1 MPDEFQCVAGPIV
14 RINPHELHII
24 DPEFYDELYG
34 VGSAKKLDKYDQ
46 WVKLSGA
53 PSSTFS
59 TVSHDIHRT
68 RRGALNPF
76 FSKRSVQQLE
86 PLIRS
91 KVEKLS
97 ERFTQLSVPSREDKQ
112 RDEQTSRDLD
122 TQTQQMMTSGR
133 SVDNQ
138 TLHDFQRQLFL
149 LEQHNKS
156 RLMAS
161 QGSKVIRLEVAFMA
175 LTMDI
180 ICDYAFADDRKYLD
194 EDDFKLKWKE
204 TINGAWES
212 GAMLRAFPWV
222 LPLTKAMPISFIE
235 KGDPNLAYLLKW
247 QAGVREQVSTILNE
261 KAEEKQENKRT
272 IFHTLKDSDLP
283 PSERTLDRLCDE
295 GEIITGAGSETTAKA
310 LTHISFYLSSNR
322 EIREKLRDELKSV
335 MPEPSTVA
343 SLTILEQ
350 LPYLVSGL
358 ATP

>member
-1 MPDEFQCVAGPIV
+1 MPNEFQCVAGPIV

-24 DPEFYDELYG
+24 DPDFYDELYG

-46 WVKLSGA
+46 WVKLAGA
-53 PSSTFS
+53 PGSTFS
-59 TVSHDIHRT
+59 TVSHDVHRT

-97 ERFTQLSVPSREDKQ
+97 DRFSKLSVPSQEDRQ

-122 TQTQQMMTSGR
+122 RQTEQIMAAGQPVDDSTLQDFQTQVM
-133 SVDNQ
+133 
-138 TLHDFQRQLFL
+138 L
-149 LEQHNKS
+149 LEQQNKS
-156 RLMAS
+156 RLMAAK
-161 QGSKVIRLEVAFMA
+161 GSKVVRLEVVFMA

-194 EDDFKLKWKE
+194 EDDFKLQWKE

-212 GAMLRAFPWV
+212 GAMLRAFPWI
-222 LPLTKAMPISFIE
+222 LPVTKAMPISFIE

-247 QAGVREQVSTILNE
+247 QAGVREQVSAILNE
-261 KAEEKQENKRT
+261 KAEEKQEIKRT
-272 IFHTLKDSDLP
+272 IFHALKDSDLP

-310 LTHISFYLSSNR
+310 LTHISFYLSSHR
-322 EIREKLRDELKSV
+322 DVRKKLRAELKSV
-335 MPEPSTVA
+335 MPEPGTVIP
-343 SLTILEQ
+343 LPTLEQ

-358 ATP
+358 AKV